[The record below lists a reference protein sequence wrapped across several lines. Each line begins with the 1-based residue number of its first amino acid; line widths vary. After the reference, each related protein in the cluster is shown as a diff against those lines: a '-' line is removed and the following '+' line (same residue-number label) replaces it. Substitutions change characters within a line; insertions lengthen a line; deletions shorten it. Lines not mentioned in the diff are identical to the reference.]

1 MIGRIALFL
10 LCVILFV
17 WAPASFAAEL
27 GTTLPSL
34 WMRGTLGIFE
44 LSAHGVV
51 TALSVAAGWA
61 LWQRRPHG
69 PPLARAALIGQAIV
83 GVQSLYWSVLPTQT
97 PPGSELP
104 LAALSV
110 GHAVLWLVYLQRS
123 PVVRSIS

>member
-1 MIGRIALFL
+1 MIGRFSLFL
-10 LCVILFV
+10 LCVVLFV

-34 WMRGTLGIFE
+34 WMRGPLALFE
-44 LSAHGVV
+44 LGAHGLV

-61 LWQRRPHG
+61 LWLRRPHG
-69 PPLARAALIGQAIV
+69 PPLARAALIGLAVV
-83 GVQSLYWSVLPTQT
+83 GVQSVYWSVLPTQT

-110 GHAVLWLVYLQRS
+110 GHTALWLLFLHRAAVI
-123 PVVRSIS
+123 RSIS

>member
-1 MIGRIALFL
+1 MIGRLSLFV

-34 WMRGTLGIFE
+34 WMRGPLAILELG
-44 LSAHGVV
+44 AHGLV
-51 TALSVAAGWA
+51 TAVSVAAGWA

-69 PPLARAALIGQAIV
+69 PPLARTALIGLAAV
-83 GVQSLYWSVLPTQT
+83 GVQSVYWSMLPTQT

-104 LAALSV
+104 LAALTV
-110 GHAVLWLVYLQRS
+110 GHAVLWLVYLHCS
-123 PVVRSIS
+123 STVRAIT